1 MKFRNYLVVFV
12 TAFAATFF
20 LASCLNEENKIPENC
35 YDGILNNGEFLLDC
49 GGANC
54 PACDHCIDGIWQP
67 EQGETCIDCGGE
79 CGPCPQCRNCIQ
91 DADETGIDCGGTN
104 CGPCSALC
112 GDGLLNGTET
122 EVDCGGLF
130 CDACP
135 TCVDQEMN
143 GTEIGI
149 DCGGV
154 ECPPCTTDGS
164 CINGALDGDEWWVDC
179 AGSSCPDCDTILS
192 WTVTN
197 VSHVVPP
204 TGITAAESGTLTA
217 GGTSLQL
224 GNIAL
229 SITPPGGVWAQGTSI
244 PVGPTSGTANSIS
257 YSIGGVTYSSNMAG
271 ASGTI
276 AIQRYVAAPNFF
288 RVTFNGVLKNIDGTG
303 GTITVQ
309 NGVFMKVV
317 G

>member
-1 MKFRNYLVVFV
+1 
-12 TAFAATFF
+12 
-20 LASCLNEENKIPENC
+20 
-35 YDGILNNGEFLLDC
+35 
-49 GGANC
+49 
-54 PACDHCIDGIWQP
+54 
-67 EQGETCIDCGGE
+67 
-79 CGPCPQCRNCIQ
+79 
-91 DADETGIDCGGTN
+91 
-104 CGPCSALC
+104 
-112 GDGLLNGTET
+112 
-122 EVDCGGLF
+122 
-130 CDACP
+130 
-135 TCVDQEMN
+135 
-143 GTEIGI
+143 
-149 DCGGV
+149 
-154 ECPPCTTDGS
+154 
-164 CINGALDGDEWWVDC
+164 
-179 AGSSCPDCDTILS
+179 
-192 WTVTN
+192 VTN

-276 AIQRYVAAPNFF
+276 AIQRFVAAPNFF

-303 GTITVQ
+303 GTITIQ